1 MALFLAR
8 WVSPALASLLGL
20 TDIRIQGRFG
30 DPHEFTDVLHG
41 DLFLLVELH
50 RPSLFVRG
58 RGPRAAPPA
67 YAPGSAAAQ
76 IRLRPQKCDA
86 QFIRI
91 CR

>member
-1 MALFLAR
+1 MALFVAR

-58 RGPRAAPPA
+58 ERLGPPA
-67 YAPGSAAAQ
+67 EAAAGAGH
-76 IRLRPQKCDA
+76 A
-86 QFIRI
+86 QPRMRTLLDQLPLKFG
-91 CR
+91 